1 MKKLNLSY
9 IILGLVL
16 TLTGCFPSK
25 VAFEPISCEK
35 FKDCKETIK
44 QVMKQQIRKKS
55 PGYVEVTD
63 ESIAW
68 DKGYEVPGAFVSAY
82 RVTKHVLYFKNI
94 NKLELVSKKGHY
106 EIRMFNK
113 ASGDV
118 DMIFLYDKDLA
129 IRGYSAIRCMMD
141 KLSTNNDD
149 ELI

>member
-25 VAFEPISCEK
+25 VAFEPIPCEK
-35 FKDCKETIK
+35 FKDCKETIQK
-44 QVMKQQIRKKS
+44 AMKQQIGNKS
-55 PGYVEVTD
+55 PNYVEVTD
-63 ESIAW
+63 EYIRW
-68 DKGYEVPGAFVSAY
+68 DKVLAHPGYY
-82 RVTKHVLYFKNI
+82 VTTYSKKAHTLYFKNI
-94 NKLELVSKKGHY
+94 SKLVLVSKKGHY

-129 IRGYSAIRCMMD
+129 IRGYSAIKCMMD
-141 KLSTNNDD
+141 KVSTIKDD
-149 ELI
+149 DLI